1 MVNIVEPRKDQ
12 LYSSFKS
19 YVECVVITLREK
31 LSRKTDPNRN
41 IDLAHID
48 QASRLRSITEN
59 LENSKE
65 FRNLVSNF
73 SIALG
78 REAKEGGKERHALK
92 NFFRR
97 SGLYLGI
104 SEGKPLNVDE
114 SFERISSVF
123 SERRIK
129 ITNLRLIEE
138 VYFPEE
144 AINFDEFGI
153 ERFSKAKFDELVDNR
168 LNSVFYPYAQLDTDK
183 LCHYW
188 FIKEEKYKKAEQKDF
203 FSIDLGITWDEL
215 FRVSRTFPDRVIQL
229 LTLFDWETKWIAETD
244 DIKQDTGWL
253 RFSTPIRL
261 YMTDDIFQNPYPC
274 PNLSGLEFLPYFDAT
289 GEEIGE
295 APTFPIDLEKD
306 ELERLKSY
314 VRETQRFLNTVNLEE
329 CEWEFINVAMGYLA
343 KAFTTDGLEQLLWHV
358 TVLDAL
364 LGESNEVVGSLKRR
378 LPNIFGKTE
387 AEKKKIR
394 KTIDELYTFRSDLVH
409 GNIFKN
415 DIFQGHLREARRIAR
430 NSLVWFLDFLTII
443 HKELARDNIPLKNYP
458 KRGDFLI
465 LLDSEKSD
473 LERLGI
479 LMQKLP
485 KTFPNLS

>member
-1 MVNIVEPRKDQ
+1 MEPWKDQ
-12 LYSSFKS
+12 LHNSFKS
-19 YVECVVITLREK
+19 YVEYVASNFKGKSLKEK
-31 LSRKTDPNRN
+31 DSHKSLYV
-41 IDLAHID
+41 AHID

-73 SIALG
+73 SIAFG
-78 REAKEGGKERHALK
+78 REPKERGKERHALK

-104 SEGKPLNVDE
+104 SERKPLNVDE
-114 SFERISSVF
+114 SFDRISSVF
-123 SERRIK
+123 GERRIK
-129 ITNLRLIEE
+129 VTNLRLIEE

-144 AINFDEFGI
+144 AIAFEGFGI
-153 ERFSKAKFDELVDNR
+153 ERFSKAKLDELVDNR
-168 LNSVFYPYAQLDTDK
+168 LNSVFYPYARLDTDK
-183 LCHYW
+183 LSHYW
-188 FIKEEKYKKAEQKDF
+188 FIKEEMYKKREHKDF

-215 FRVSRTFPDRVIQL
+215 FRVSRTFPDRVMQL

-244 DIKQDTGWL
+244 DIRQDTGWL

-261 YMTDDIFQNPYPC
+261 CMTDDIFENPYPC

-329 CEWEFINVAMGYLA
+329 CEWEFLNVAMGYLA
-343 KAFTTDGLEQLLWHV
+343 KAFATDGLEQLLWHM

-364 LGESNEVVGSLKRR
+364 FGESNEVVGSLKRR

-387 AEKKKIR
+387 PEKKKFR

-430 NSLVWFLDFLTII
+430 NSLVWFLKFLTII
-443 HKELARDNIPLKNYP
+443 HEELAQENIPLKNYP
-458 KRGDFLI
+458 KRGEFLI
-465 LLDSEKSD
+465 LLDSGKSD
-473 LERLGI
+473 LERLKI
-479 LMQKLP
+479 LMEKLP